1 MRKERCIDDT
11 IFYDQD
17 LAEPWWRTIEFLILV
32 GRAGVVLNPDK
43 FQFAHRTVDFA
54 GFRISESVVEP
65 ITKYLRAIREFPTQ
79 SNITDIQSW
88 VGLVNQVSNYAQ
100 LRDMMAPF
108 KPFLSLKRK
117 FEWLDELDKAFTASK
132 SAIAD
137 AICCSVEIFN
147 PTRRTCLRPD
157 WSTKD
162 IGYFLLQKH
171 CACPSGIPVCCQSG
185 WRVTLAGSRFI
196 TSAEQR
202 YALVEGEALAVVCT
216 VKKFY

>member
-17 LAEPWWRTIEFLILV
+17 LAEHWWRTIKFLTLV

-43 FQFAHRTVDFA
+43 FQFAHRNVDFA
-54 GFRISESVVEP
+54 DFRISESVVEP
-65 ITKYLRAIREFPTQ
+65 LPKYLRVIQEFPTP
-79 SNITDIQSW
+79 SNITDIRSW
-88 VGLVNQVSNYAQ
+88 FGLVNQVSNYAQ

-108 KPFLSLKRK
+108 KPFLSPKRK
-117 FEWLDELDKAFTASK
+117 FEWSDELDKAFTASK

-137 AICCSVEIFN
+137 AICHDVEIFD

-157 WSTKD
+157 WSTKG

-171 CACPSGIPVCCQSG
+171 CACVSDIPGLCQSG
-185 WRVTLAGSRFI
+185 WRVTLAGSLFL

-202 YALVEGEALAVVCT
+202 YAPVEGEAIALVV
-216 VKKFY
+216 FLRNR